1 MEGRLPP
8 ARLRT
13 APAAA
18 RTPETT
24 ADFAIDSIAAKPVKP
39 CDGGVFGA
47 LNLLLFQER
56 AGGARHT
63 VSSRLASVTA
73 CNACGRPACM
83 GLEFKL

>member
-8 ARLRT
+8 AQRRT
-13 APAAA
+13 VPAAA

-24 ADFAIDSIAAKPVKP
+24 ADSAIDSIAAKPLKP
-39 CDGGVFGA
+39 CDEGVFGA

-56 AGGARHT
+56 ADG
-63 VSSRLASVTA
+63 VSSKLASVTA
-73 CNACGRPACM
+73 CNACGWPACM

>member
-18 RTPETT
+18 RTPGTT
-24 ADFAIDSIAAKPVKP
+24 AGFAIDSIAAKPVKP
-39 CDGGVFGA
+39 CDRGIFGA

-56 AGGARHT
+56 ADGARHT

-73 CNACGRPACM
+73 CNVCGRPACM
-83 GLEFKL
+83 GLEFRL